1 VIRAPARAP
10 AAEATAAAGRADWA
24 LVGFCCWV
32 VGGGYL
38 DAWAHNH
45 LSGLESFWTPW
56 HAVLYSGMLA
66 TTAYLLLLR
75 RSRRARGMAWDRASG
90 YGLSLAGCGLFAAA
104 GVFDGV
110 WHSILGIETGIYGL
124 ISPPHVLLALST
136 GLIVSGPLRLALGAG
151 RRPASWPAVIS
162 AALVLSVLTY
172 LTQFDH
178 PLSNLWAAGEAP
190 AAVLGLPS
198 REMQLGILGILVQTG
213 LLAGV
218 VLLLVARLRLP
229 VGSLTAIVGINGFLV
244 TAVDRIGALSLLA
257 VGLGVLGDL
266 LLWGLQPSP
275 ERPLRFRLFA
285 ALWPAAVYTAYFAA
299 LLASRGVWWPSHIW
313 TGAIMLAA
321 VEGWLISHLVL
332 PPRRPDVP
340 GEA

>member
-10 AAEATAAAGRADWA
+10 AAEATAAAGLADWA
-24 LVGFCCWV
+24 LVACCCWV

-38 DAWAHNH
+38 DAWAHSH
-45 LSGLESFWTPW
+45 LSDLESFLTPW

-66 TTAYLLLLR
+66 TTAFLLLLR
-75 RSRRARGMAWDRASG
+75 RSRRAHGMAWEWTSG
-90 YGLSLAGCGLFAAA
+90 YGLSLTGCGLFAAA
-104 GVFDGV
+104 GAFDGV

-124 ISPPHVLLALST
+124 ISPPHVLLALGT
-136 GLIVSGPLRLALGAG
+136 GLIVSGPLRVAWAAG
-151 RRPASWPAVIS
+151 RVRASWPVVIS

-172 LTQFDH
+172 LLQFDH

-190 AAVLGLPS
+190 AAVLGLPAH
-198 REMQLGILGILVQTG
+198 ETQLGMLGILVQTG

-229 VGSLTAIVGINGFLV
+229 VGSLTVIVGINGFLI
-244 TAVDRIGALSLLA
+244 TAVDRIGLLALLA
-257 VGLGVLGDL
+257 VGMGLLGDL
-266 LLWGLQPSP
+266 LLWGLRASP
-275 ERPLRFRLFA
+275 ERPVRFHLFA

-299 LLASRGVWWPSHIW
+299 LLASRGVWWPSHVW

-332 PPRRPDVP
+332 PAHRSDVP
-340 GEA
+340 GGP